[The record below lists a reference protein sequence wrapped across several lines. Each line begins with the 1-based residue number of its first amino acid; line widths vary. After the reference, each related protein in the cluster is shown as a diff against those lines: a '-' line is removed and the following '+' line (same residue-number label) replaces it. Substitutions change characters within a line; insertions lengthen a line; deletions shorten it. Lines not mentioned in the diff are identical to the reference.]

1 MREQRLGNQ
10 QNQVDAPTGV
20 DKVWQVVDSA
30 STQNNQKINHRTSSQ
45 NNNQSQY

>member
-30 STQNNQKINHRTSSQ
+30 STQKNNHRTSSQ

>member
-20 DKVWQVVDSA
+20 DKVWQVVDS
-30 STQNNQKINHRTSSQ
+30 SSNQNQKNNHRTSSQ
-45 NNNQSQY
+45 NQY